1 MIAALL
7 FQVVATLRAEPPE
20 VQVGEPCRLVLE
32 VDRPEGATVRL
43 PEGSPVPDD
52 SWVVLDARKLE
63 RSEPTRLVA
72 SWKVMSLEAGERSLA
87 TLQVDVEGK
96 DGTRKVEVAADP
108 IRVLPALA
116 EGEDAPRPMRGF
128 RDAPASGAG
137 RGRLVLV
144 GLAALLAIVAAL
156 YVRRRARRKAA
167 PVPAPTALDRLDALR
182 KRIADDPEAARAIV
196 YDLSSLLRGSV
207 DSRLG
212 EDRASLVDADW
223 SARIETDERVPLGVR
238 RTTAKIL
245 RDSERIKYALHAP
258 TRFAL
263 EEMLADARNALEA
276 QEQAA

>member
-1 MIAALL
+1 
-7 FQVVATLRAEPPE
+7 
-20 VQVGEPCRLVLE
+20 
-32 VDRPEGATVRL
+32 
-43 PEGSPVPDD
+43 
-52 SWVVLDARKLE
+52 
-63 RSEPTRLVA
+63 
-72 SWKVMSLEAGERSLA
+72 
-87 TLQVDVEGK
+87 
-96 DGTRKVEVAADP
+96 
-108 IRVLPALA
+108 
-116 EGEDAPRPMRGF
+116 MRGF
-128 RDAPASGAG
+128 RDAPPSGAE

-144 GLAALLAIVAAL
+144 GLAALLAIAVAL
-156 YVRRRARRKAA
+156 YVRRRARRKTVPVVA
-167 PVPAPTALDRLDALR
+167 PSALDRLDALR

-212 EDRASLVDADW
+212 EDRAALVDADW

-276 QEQAA
+276 EEQAA